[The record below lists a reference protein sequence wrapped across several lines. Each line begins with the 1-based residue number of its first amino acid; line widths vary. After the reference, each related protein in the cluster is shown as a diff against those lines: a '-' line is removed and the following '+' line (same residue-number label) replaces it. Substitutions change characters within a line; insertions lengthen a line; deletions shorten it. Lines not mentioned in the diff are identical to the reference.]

1 MPETVAKRKR
11 PDFMSDGPSTA
22 IKSLDAALL
31 QRMTG
36 QSGDRET
43 LETQCLM
50 LAEMTGLSLALNAGK
65 AIGEPVDVEFD
76 SFNAGPRSQLLA
88 EFDVNSV
95 VCPAYIDG
103 WCDDITLA
111 ANTVFVIA
119 VMECMLGGAIPEGK
133 KLKPR
138 ALSDIELDVSSILF
152 AQFAESLKSAIADPQ
167 PKAATAGQATQ
178 EQPEPEEGTE
188 DTPCVMLTFQ
198 LRLGSVEAPFLVV
211 LPQRPLLKSRIAERE
226 DGKPA
231 KPERPS
237 WARQL
242 TTQVSHSHV
251 LLEARI
257 SLSELTL
264 GEVARLETGDVLP
277 FDDEGGVRTLLS
289 AGGKELF
296 WCEFGKA
303 GNRYTVRVQEPHRR
317 EHELMKDI
325 APG

>member
-1 MPETVAKRKR
+1 MPETAAKPKR
-11 PDFMSDGPSTA
+11 PESMSNAPDNTA
-22 IKSLDAALL
+22 QRFDAALL

-43 LETQCLM
+43 LESQCLM

-65 AIGEPVDVEFD
+65 AIGEPIDVEFD
-76 SFNAGPRSQLLA
+76 RFTAGPRSELIA

-95 VCPAYIDG
+95 VCPARIDG

-133 KLKPR
+133 KIKPR
-138 ALSDIELDVSSILF
+138 ELSAIELDVSTILF
-152 AQFAESLKSAIADPQ
+152 TQFAESLKSAIADPT
-167 PKAATAGQATQ
+167 PKDASAGQATQ
-178 EQPEPEEGTE
+178 DVPEPEEGEE

-211 LPQRPLLKSRIAERE
+211 VPQRPLLKAKIAERE
-226 DGKPA
+226 DVRPP
-231 KPERPS
+231 KPERPA
-237 WARQL
+237 WAQQL

-257 SLSELTL
+257 SLNALTL
-264 GEVARLETGDVLP
+264 GEVARLQKGDVLA
-277 FDDEGGVRTLLS
+277 FDDESGVRTLLS
-289 AGGKELF
+289 AGGKDLF

-303 GNRYTVRVQEPHRR
+303 GNRYTVRVQEPHRH
-317 EHELMKDI
+317 EHELMKDL
-325 APG
+325 ATG